1 MIRLGRRTSLL
12 VAFYMLT
19 SSATAHA
26 ECAWVLWTRV
36 TEMETG
42 KQERTSLNP
51 TSALASKAEC
61 DAALGEQVSG
71 AAVLAR
77 KLYGFEKVTTTETVV
92 TGSGDGRGVSW
103 LFRCLPDTIDP
114 RGPKTK
120 MNDTDAHRHDHRP
133 HCGMSGNATAPVWKA
148 TR

>member
-1 MIRLGRRTSLL
+1 MMRLARRASLL
-12 VAFYMLT
+12 LTLSLLT
-19 SSATAHA
+19 SSATAHD

-71 AAVLAR
+71 AAVLP
-77 KLYGFEKVTTTETVV
+77 ESS
-92 TGSGDGRGVSW
+92 TGSRKS
-103 LFRCLPDTIDP
+103 RP
-114 RGPKTK
+114 R
-120 MNDTDAHRHDHRP
+120 RLL
-133 HCGMSGNATAPVWKA
+133 
-148 TR
+148 